1 MAARDVVSPKAHCN
15 CRCYSRRE
23 VSRSHR
29 ADPKGTL
36 RRRFLAGRRVVAAI
50 TSKGSPPASISRR
63 KARFRGRRGTRRL
76 LRLSHRAFRPQPEP
90 PPIHVRA
97 RTRDPRRSIQVRG
110 TNAYRPG
117 SSLRGPLAG
126 GRVSAAAACGA
137 PAPAPFRRRRMGS
150 RGNRVQSEASGEK
163 NSPGDGFP
171 QQSRPKEAL
180 RRQNLAG
187 GLIAGGRAVVAA
199 PSLQRRR
206 RNATAP
212 FVAYGRGLPQL
223 LQKRPVFCAPHEQ
236 VQVSGA
242 AVGAE
247 AAVGAPPPAAG
258 VAPPPAPMP

>member
-97 RTRDPRRSIQVRG
+97 RTCDPRRSIQVRG
-110 TNAYRPG
+110 ANAYRPG
-117 SSLRGPLAG
+117 SSRW
-126 GRVSAAAACGA
+126 GA
-137 PAPAPFRRRRMGS
+137 SRRRARS
-150 RGNRVQSEASGEK
+150 RGRGVRSSRIGAISTPEGA
-163 NSPGDGFP
+163 FP
-171 QQSRPKEAL
+171 QQSRTKGPL
-180 RRQNLAG
+180 RRQKLAG
-187 GLIAGGRAVVAA
+187 
-199 PSLQRRR
+199 RRVMDLAR
-206 RNATAP
+206 E
-212 FVAYGRGLPQL
+212 
-223 LQKRPVFCAPHEQ
+223 RPILEIT
-236 VQVSGA
+236 
-242 AVGAE
+242 
-247 AAVGAPPPAAG
+247 
-258 VAPPPAPMP
+258 

>member
-36 RRRFLAGRRVVAAI
+36 RREILAGRRVPAAI
-50 TSKGSPPASISRR
+50 PSKVSPPASISRR
-63 KARFRGRRGTRRL
+63 RARFRGRRGTRRL

-90 PPIHVRA
+90 PPI
-97 RTRDPRRSIQVRG
+97 PRRSIQVRG

-163 NSPGDGFP
+163 NSPEDE
-171 QQSRPKEAL
+171 SW
-180 RRQNLAG
+180 
-187 GLIAGGRAVVAA
+187 I
-199 PSLQRRR
+199 
-206 RNATAP
+206 
-212 FVAYGRGLPQL
+212 
-223 LQKRPVFCAPHEQ
+223 
-236 VQVSGA
+236 
-242 AVGAE
+242 
-247 AAVGAPPPAAG
+247 
-258 VAPPPAPMP
+258 

>member
-97 RTRDPRRSIQVRG
+97 RTCDPRRSIQVRG

-163 NSPGDGFP
+163 NSPEDE
-171 QQSRPKEAL
+171 SW
-180 RRQNLAG
+180 
-187 GLIAGGRAVVAA
+187 I
-199 PSLQRRR
+199 
-206 RNATAP
+206 
-212 FVAYGRGLPQL
+212 
-223 LQKRPVFCAPHEQ
+223 
-236 VQVSGA
+236 
-242 AVGAE
+242 
-247 AAVGAPPPAAG
+247 
-258 VAPPPAPMP
+258 